1 MQLNSERLSMR
12 SYAPEPLPRN
22 LRRVRQDGCMEG
34 ATAGAQPSAGW
45 LFREDSRPAGMIA
58 D

>member
-12 SYAPEPLPRN
+12 ASASEPLPWN

-34 ATAGAQPSAGW
+34 TTAGAQPLAG
-45 LFREDSRPAGMIA
+45 
-58 D
+58 